1 MKENSIKF
9 LVRELLSLTVYRD
22 LLKRPAVSILIDML
36 RAFENGDEHT
46 VFEKWGSLCNLAGTD
61 GCVRSLPQIIADEV
75 LSSRSNITKIMA
87 SGKFDCISDEIIS
100 LAKRDLDILYRAA
113 TNAPLLLCSC
123 IDSQLASLLPPIG
136 VAPAYAPLNLPWD
149 KCIDALR
156 EYHCK
161 NGVGVFT
168 KYSAFIWQNGDIQ
181 PVGHPD
187 PIRLN
192 DLKGY
197 ESQHSIAIENTL
209 SFLDGYEAN
218 NMLLYGDRGTGK
230 SSTVKALLN
239 EYSCRGLRMVEMPKE
254 SLYELSHLTE
264 RLAAIPMKFIV
275 FIDDLSFSG
284 NDDSFSAL
292 KAVLEGGLS
301 ARPDNVLIYATSNRR
316 HLVRENF
323 GDRGDDDIH
332 REDTLQETISLS
344 DRFGIILTFMMPDK
358 KRFLEI
364 IILLAADRGLDID
377 PKKLLD
383 AAERY
388 AIERGAR
395 SPRFARQFIAQVQA
409 RIGRNKPIK

>member
-1 MKENSIKF
+1 MKEYTIKF
-9 LVRELLSLTVYRD
+9 LVRELLSLSVYRE
-22 LLKRPAVSILIDML
+22 LLKRPAVSLITDML
-36 RAFENGDEHT
+36 CAFEKGDELT
-46 VFEKWGSLCNLAGTD
+46 VFEKWGCLCNLAGAD
-61 GCVRSLPQIIADEV
+61 GYVRSLPQIVADEV
-75 LSSRSNITKIMA
+75 LSDQNAFTQMIA
-87 SGKFDCISDEIIS
+87 AGKSESISDEITL

-113 TNAPLLLCSC
+113 TNAPLLLRACL
-123 IDSQLASLLPPIG
+123 DNRLASLLPPIDN
-136 VAPAYAPLNLPWD
+136 AQASPPLNLPWD
-149 KCIDALR
+149 KCIGALID
-156 EYHCK
+156 YHFI

-168 KYSAFIWQNGDIQ
+168 KYTAFVWQNCDIK
-181 PVGHPD
+181 PVVHPD

-197 ESQHSIAIENTL
+197 ESQRSIAIENTL

-239 EYSCRGLRMVEMPKE
+239 EYSCRGLRMVEIPKE
-254 SLYELSHLTE
+254 SLNELAALTE

-301 ARPDNVLIYATSNRR
+301 ARPKNVLVYATSNRR

-323 GDRGDDDIH
+323 GDRGNDDIH
-332 REDTLQETISLS
+332 REDTLQETVSLS
-344 DRFGIILTFMMPDK
+344 DRFGIILTFLLPDK

-364 IILLAADRGLDID
+364 IELLAADRGLEID
-377 PKKLLD
+377 RKTLLD

-388 AIERGAR
+388 ALERGAR

-409 RIGRNKPIK
+409 RIGRNKPI